1 MVKDSSCSLCAQY
14 DEDALHALWSC
25 PTLAQVWNEDPQWNF
40 RDQKAFQDFP
50 HLLIHV
56 FYSGCSAEM
65 FVMQIWMIWYRRNN
79 FRTAPPGFPLNLIV
93 QRAFEVLMKYQSTQP
108 KKTVAAP
115 TVRPCARWSPPPIG
129 WFKVN
134 FDVALF
140 QDVGQARLGVII
152 HDSQGLVMVSL
163 AQNIQL
169 ASSVAE
175 MEALAAT
182 RALELV
188 AELGFDRV
196 IFEGDSTLVIKDLTD

>member
-1 MVKDSSCSLCAQY
+1 MLY
-14 DEDALHALWSC
+14 G
-25 PTLAQVWNEDPQWNF
+25 LAQPLHVWNEDPQWNF

-56 FYSGCSAEM
+56 FYSGCSAKM

-115 TVRPCARWSPPPIG
+115 TVRPRARWSPPPIG
-129 WFKVN
+129 WFKAN

-140 QDVGQARLGVII
+140 QDVGQAGLGVII

-196 IFEGDSTLVIKDLTD
+196 IFEGDSTSVIKDLTN

>member
-1 MVKDSSCSLCAQY
+1 
-14 DEDALHALWSC
+14 
-25 PTLAQVWNEDPQWNF
+25 
-40 RDQKAFQDFP
+40 
-50 HLLIHV
+50 
-56 FYSGCSAEM
+56 
-65 FVMQIWMIWYRRNN
+65 
-79 FRTAPPGFPLNLIV
+79 
-93 QRAFEVLMKYQSTQP
+93 MKYQSTQP

-129 WFKVN
+129 WFKAN

-140 QDVGQARLGVII
+140 QDVGQAGLGVII

>member
-1 MVKDSSCSLCAQY
+1 M
-14 DEDALHALWSC
+14 E
-25 PTLAQVWNEDPQWNF
+25 
-40 RDQKAFQDFP
+40 
-50 HLLIHV
+50 
-56 FYSGCSAEM
+56 
-65 FVMQIWMIWYRRNN
+65 
-79 FRTAPPGFPLNLIV
+79 
-93 QRAFEVLMKYQSTQP
+93 YQSTQP
-108 KKTVAAP
+108 KKTVAALR
-115 TVRPCARWSPPPIG
+115 VRPRARWSPPPIG

-169 ASSVAE
+169 ASSMAE

-182 RALELV
+182 QALELV

-196 IFEGDSTLVIKDLTD
+196 IFEGDSISVIKDLTD